1 MAMALGAAGMAGLA
15 ACATTDN
22 GGAPLPGAGAG
33 ACEAGDTERFV
44 GQRATGETGV
54 QLLRITGARQL
65 RWVPPRTA
73 VTMDFRAD
81 RLTVSYD
88 DNYIIERI
96 SCG

>member
-22 GGAPLPGAGAG
+22 GGAPGAGAG
-33 ACEAGDTERFV
+33 ACETGDTERFV

-81 RLTVSYD
+81 RLT
-88 DNYIIERI
+88 
-96 SCG
+96 G